1 MIEKIP
7 IRYIIELGLIRKR
20 GVCAKCEKVMDV
32 LKYHIQLCRKCRIEE
47 LDKFTQDNTNE
58 NHSHLAGS
66 QLNEAKREVKQGGIQ
81 LKPDNASPDDTN
93 DLCSCGHERKYH
105 EGNNPEGLCMYG
117 GLRGCNCK
125 KFVKQNK
132 GVEDAN

>member
-47 LDKFTQDNTNE
+47 LDKFTQDNTNK

-66 QLNEAKREVKQGGIQ
+66 QLNEVKREVKQGGIQ

-93 DLCSCGHERKYH
+93 DLCECGHEYTFHDVLDNEACHLMECK
-105 EGNNPEGLCMYG
+105 
-117 GLRGCNCK
+117 CK

-132 GVEDAN
+132 EVKKK